1 MAAKLNVLAGAY
13 APIDVASA
21 ITEAET
27 LFNTY
32 TPNQVKYLS
41 SSKKEKFLKLAE
53 LLEKYNEGKIGPGH
67 CD

>member
-53 LLEKYNEGKIGPGH
+53 LPEKYNEGKIGSGH